1 MARSRRIFT
10 SSGSSQKVR
19 LQPKSPAPAGFGS
32 TALVVDYLNLNFI
45 EQSRQSKVT
54 FASSLELVVFIL
66 PSSSILPSALFFS
79 ATLVQ
84 TSFFCRNLLDMVAGS
99 WLFPSGVGI
108 C

>member
-1 MARSRRIFT
+1 MV
-10 SSGSSQKVR
+10 KKR
-19 LQPKSPAPAGFGS
+19 LKKLSPTQNYFPRYVKLFRLLPPPA